1 MRDCLGGVLCSEFPR
16 KKHPRQK
23 NPFLAANE
31 AVSPLGM
38 SGEGAANAIVGLFLQ
53 SGFAWNKL
61 GKSQGTP
68 KYPQQLGMTGNIR
81 VTKGVLV
88 RPQL

>member
-1 MRDCLGGVLCSEFPR
+1 MFGGGSVLRVPQ
-16 KKHPRQK
+16 KKKKPRQK
-23 NPFLAANE
+23 NPFLAVNE

-88 RPQL
+88 RTQL